1 MYEINNIYFPSV
13 GKNLIAQ
20 HMTERQEN
28 GVWASAVT
36 VKVRGK
42 VITWKPEGGMQNV
55 RKAS

>member
-1 MYEINNIYFPSV
+1 MYEINNIYYPSV

-28 GVWASAVT
+28 GFWEESVA

-42 VITWKPEGGMQNV
+42 IIVWKPEGGMKNV
-55 RKAS
+55 RTA